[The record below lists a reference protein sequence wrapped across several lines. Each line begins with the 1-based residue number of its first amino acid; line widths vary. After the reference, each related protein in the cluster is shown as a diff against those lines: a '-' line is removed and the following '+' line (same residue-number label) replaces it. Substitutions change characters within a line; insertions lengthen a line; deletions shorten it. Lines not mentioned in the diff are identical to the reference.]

1 MGSTMEWG
9 LDSLIHCCRWSQ
21 EWRLAQSRPQEWN
34 QLHVVMSPRALIP
47 SGGNWVTSSL
57 VSPEPSQ
64 TVSCSH
70 RLTYEK
76 SVSTHKEQM
85 RALLFSCSG
94 NNWTG
99 MMAGEPWAAG
109 PLCASWA
116 PCRADGTVL
125 QRTGLTRMLAHRV
138 LGRSHGPTLRAAWAY
153 TFAQNGSARP
163 HLLARA
169 PPTKRRAAADLCK
182 METILHWR
190 VGS

>member
-1 MGSTMEWG
+1 MEWG

-34 QLHVVMSPRALIP
+34 QLHGVMSPRALIP
-47 SGGNWVTSSL
+47 SGGNRVTSSL

-76 SVSTHKEQM
+76 SVSTRKEQM
-85 RALLFSCSG
+85 RALLFSCLG

-99 MMAGEPWAAG
+99 MTADEPWAAG

-125 QRTGLTRMLAHRV
+125 QRTGLTRMPAHSA
-138 LGRSHGPTLRAAWAY
+138 LGRSHGPAHSLHMQSSFRGGGQPSGQDRKHFPCAA
-153 TFAQNGSARP
+153 
-163 HLLARA
+163 
-169 PPTKRRAAADLCK
+169 KRRSLGTA
-182 METILHWR
+182 
-190 VGS
+190 GSNSFFFF